1 MHVSVSV
8 SLSFSVCMCVHVR
21 MGADVCTLVCGA
33 TGQPQVSV
41 LGAGHHLSIK
51 FSHFS
56 GPGQIA

>member
-1 MHVSVSV
+1 
-8 SLSFSVCMCVHVR
+8 MCVHVR
-21 MGADVCTLVCGA
+21 MGADVCAHVCGA

-51 FSHFS
+51 FSHLS